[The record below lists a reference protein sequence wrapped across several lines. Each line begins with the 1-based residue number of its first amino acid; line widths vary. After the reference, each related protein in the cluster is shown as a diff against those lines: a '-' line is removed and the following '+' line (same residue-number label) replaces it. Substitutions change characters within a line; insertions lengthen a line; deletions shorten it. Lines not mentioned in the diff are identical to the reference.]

1 MDIAALSGQLN
12 NNGQSQPTFRIG
24 QMFSGTVSRLF
35 SGQLATIE
43 TGNHTLVAKL
53 ETALS
58 VGGRYLFHVQSID
71 GLPRLKVEPLS
82 SGIPD
87 DKYARALAQQLL
99 RNETPFR
106 SSDLMQAAERLK
118 GERRVTEAYVQL
130 AHRAIEKRIPLTPSI
145 WRALKSAARPQTL
158 TVQLRNLPTEAA
170 QQLLAQ
176 GTILTRERPDTSG
189 LQTMLAALGRPAD
202 DVLNLRTVIQADRQQ
217 FLPLLQQSLGFQLL
231 NTDPSQG
238 AGFLPLNLDGYLTD
252 GFIQWQTHA
261 HERDQEDTATRVL
274 FFLKLKHLEETVLDL
289 FIKEK
294 SVSVQ
299 IYNDRK
305 EPGAVAL
312 LKPVLA
318 QRLEEQGF
326 QLVAYHWNQTEKR
339 SETKERKAI
348 GGRGFDVRI

>member
-1 MDIAALSGQLN
+1 MDIAALSDQLN
-12 NNGQSQPTFRIG
+12 NNGQPKPTFRIG

-35 SGQLATIE
+35 SEQLATIE
-43 TGNHTLVAKL
+43 TGQHTLVAKL

-87 DKYARALAQQLL
+87 DKYARALVQQLL

-118 GERRVTEAYVQL
+118 GEGRVTEVHVQL
-130 AHRAIEKRIPLTPSI
+130 AHRAIEKQIPLTPGI
-145 WRALKSAARPQTL
+145 WQTLKSAAHPQSL
-158 TVQLRNLPTEAA
+158 AA
-170 QQLLAQ
+170 QLSHQKVAQKLLAQ
-176 GTILTRERPDTSG
+176 GTIRADAPDTSG
-189 LQTMLAALGRPAD
+189 LQTMLAALGRPAE

-238 AGFLPLNLDGYLTD
+238 TGFLPFNLDGYLTD

-261 HERDQEDTATRVL
+261 HERGQEDASTRVL
-274 FFLKLKHLEETVLDL
+274 FFLKLQHLEETVLDL

-294 SVSVQ
+294 NISVH
-299 IYNDRK
+299 IYNDHK
-305 EPGAVAL
+305 EPGIVAH

-318 QRLEEQGF
+318 QKLEEQGF

-339 SETKERKAI
+339 AVTTEREAI
-348 GGRGFDVRI
+348 GRGGFDVRI